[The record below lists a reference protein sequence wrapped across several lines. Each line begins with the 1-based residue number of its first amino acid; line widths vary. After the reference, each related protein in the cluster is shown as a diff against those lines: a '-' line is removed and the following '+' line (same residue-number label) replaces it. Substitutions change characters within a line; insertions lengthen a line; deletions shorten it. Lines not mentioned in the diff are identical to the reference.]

1 MADGEIMKRPDPS
14 ASLDGAGAIAASVFT
29 RFDRGMPPDEVV
41 TELMLPVDT
50 VESLW
55 RTWARLRGA
64 VLLSA
69 RAGQALREAS
79 YSHQPIAS
87 GGDAVAAVRR
97 FVARPSKPC
106 SRCKSGFREYCA
118 TCPAREAARAARG
131 RLRGA
136 NKKRPARDEVNAVAP
151 KTSEILPVLFL
162 DGTYPDAVSVH
173 RDPRIVG
180 EEGQLTDGRVHRS
193 PAERDLVPTF

>member
-1 MADGEIMKRPDPS
+1 MADGEIMKRPDLS
-14 ASLDGAGAIAASVFT
+14 ASLDSTAAGDIAASVFT

-41 TELMLPVDT
+41 TQLVLPVDT

-97 FVARPSKPC
+97 FVERPSKPC
-106 SRCKSGFREYCA
+106 PRCKSGFREYCA

-131 RLRGA
+131 RFRGA
-136 NKKRPARDEVNAVAP
+136 NKKRPARGNPSELPRAVEPAP
-151 KTSEILPVLFL
+151 
-162 DGTYPDAVSVH
+162 
-173 RDPRIVG
+173 PRAG
-180 EEGQLTDGRVHRS
+180 GAQRR
-193 PAERDLVPTF
+193 RCRC

>member
-41 TELMLPVDT
+41 TELVLPVDT

-79 YSHQPIAS
+79 CSHQPITS

-97 FVARPSKPC
+97 FVERPSKPC
-106 SRCKSGFREYCA
+106 TRCKSGFREYCT
-118 TCPAREAARAARG
+118 TCPEREPAREARG
-131 RLRGA
+131 RLRGS
-136 NKKRPARDEVNAVAP
+136 NKKRLPRGNPSVFHRAVEPAPARGGGVLSDAVADVEAGLIDAP
-151 KTSEILPVLFL
+151 APHSRPVEKL
-162 DGTYPDAVSVH
+162 
-173 RDPRIVG
+173 
-180 EEGQLTDGRVHRS
+180 Q
-193 PAERDLVPTF
+193 

>member
-1 MADGEIMKRPDPS
+1 MEDGEIMKRPDPS

-97 FVARPSKPC
+97 FVERPSKPC
-106 SRCKSGFREYCA
+106 
-118 TCPAREAARAARG
+118 PMQDW
-131 RLRGA
+131 L
-136 NKKRPARDEVNAVAP
+136 
-151 KTSEILPVLFL
+151 
-162 DGTYPDAVSVH
+162 
-173 RDPRIVG
+173 PRILRQLPHAGGSACGSGQASRG
-180 EEGQLTDGRVHRS
+180 EQEAPGAG
-193 PAERDLVPTF
+193 

>member
-1 MADGEIMKRPDPS
+1 MANTEIMKSPDLS
-14 ASLDGAGAIAASVFT
+14 ASLESTAAGDIAASVFT

-41 TELMLPVDT
+41 TELVLPVDT

-97 FVARPSKPC
+97 FVERPSKPC
-106 SRCKSGFREYCA
+106 PRCKSGFREYCA
-118 TCPAREAARAARG
+118 TCPAREAARVARG

-136 NKKRPARDEVNAVAP
+136 KKKRRARGDPSELHRGVELAPARDGGVLSDVVA
-151 KTSEILPVLFL
+151 L
-162 DGTYPDAVSVH
+162 
-173 RDPRIVG
+173 
-180 EEGQLTDGRVHRS
+180 S
-193 PAERDLVPTF
+193 PAHSPSKAGA

>member
-1 MADGEIMKRPDPS
+1 MANAEIMKRPDLS
-14 ASLDGAGAIAASVFT
+14 ASLDSTAAGEIAASVFS
-29 RFDRGMPPDEVV
+29 RLDRGMPPDEVV

-79 YSHQPIAS
+79 CSHQPITS

-97 FVARPSKPC
+97 FVERPSKPC
-106 SRCKSGFREYCA
+106 PRCKSGFREYCA
-118 TCPAREAARAARG
+118 TCPAREAARAAQG

-136 NKKRPARDEVNAVAP
+136 KKSPARGNPSDLPRAVEPAP
-151 KTSEILPVLFL
+151 PS
-162 DGTYPDAVSVH
+162 
-173 RDPRIVG
+173 R
-180 EEGQLTDGRVHRS
+180 GRR
-193 PAERDLVPTF
+193 AQRRRC

>member
-1 MADGEIMKRPDPS
+1 MANTEIMKSPDLS
-14 ASLDGAGAIAASVFT
+14 ASLDGAAAGDIAASVFT

-41 TELMLPVDT
+41 TELVLPVDT

-79 YSHQPIAS
+79 YNHQPIAS

-97 FVARPSKPC
+97 FVERPSKPC
-106 SRCKSGFREYCA
+106 PRCKSGFREYCA

-136 NKKRPARDEVNAVAP
+136 KKSPARGNPSELPRAVEPAPPREGGALSDAVADVEAGLIDAP
-151 KTSEILPVLFL
+151 APHSRPV
-162 DGTYPDAVSVH
+162 
-173 RDPRIVG
+173 
-180 EEGQLTDGRVHRS
+180 EEPQ
-193 PAERDLVPTF
+193 

>member
-1 MADGEIMKRPDPS
+1 MANTEIMKSPDLS
-14 ASLDGAGAIAASVFT
+14 ASLDGAAAGDIAASVFT
-29 RFDRGMPPDEVV
+29 RFDRGMPPDKVV
-41 TELMLPVDT
+41 TELVLPVDT

-69 RAGQALREAS
+69 PAGQALREAS

-97 FVARPSKPC
+97 FVERPSKPC
-106 SRCKSGFREYCA
+106 PRCKSGFREYCA
-118 TCPAREAARAARG
+118 TCPTQEASRAARG

-136 NKKRPARDEVNAVAP
+136 KKSPARGNPSELPRARAGA
-151 KTSEILPVLFL
+151 TSRRRR
-162 DGTYPDAVSVH
+162 AQ
-173 RDPRIVG
+173 RR
-180 EEGQLTDGRVHRS
+180 RR
-193 PAERDLVPTF
+193 RC

>member
-14 ASLDGAGAIAASVFT
+14 ASLDGAAAGAIAASVFT

-97 FVARPSKPC
+97 FVERPSKPC
-106 SRCKSGFREYCA
+106 PRCKTGFREYCA

-131 RLRGA
+131 RFRGA
-136 NKKRPARDEVNAVAP
+136 NKKRPARGNPSELPRAVEPAP
-151 KTSEILPVLFL
+151 
-162 DGTYPDAVSVH
+162 
-173 RDPRIVG
+173 PRAG
-180 EEGQLTDGRVHRS
+180 GAQRR
-193 PAERDLVPTF
+193 RCRC

>member
-1 MADGEIMKRPDPS
+1 MANAEIVKRPGLS
-14 ASLDGAGAIAASVFT
+14 ASLDSTAAGDIAASVFT

-41 TELMLPVDT
+41 MELVLPVDT

-69 RAGQALREAS
+69 RAAQALREAS
-79 YSHQPIAS
+79 YSYQPIAS

-97 FVARPSKPC
+97 FVERPSKPC
-106 SRCKSGFREYCA
+106 PRCKSGFREYCA

-136 NKKRPARDEVNAVAP
+136 NKKRPARSNPSELPRAVEPAPARDGGVLSDAVADVEAGLIDAP
-151 KTSEILPVLFL
+151 APHSRPV
-162 DGTYPDAVSVH
+162 
-173 RDPRIVG
+173 
-180 EEGQLTDGRVHRS
+180 EEPQ
-193 PAERDLVPTF
+193 

>member
-1 MADGEIMKRPDPS
+1 MANTEIMKSPGLS
-14 ASLDGAGAIAASVFT
+14 ASLDGAAAGDIAASVFT

-41 TELMLPVDT
+41 TELVLPVDT
-50 VESLW
+50 VVSLW

-69 RAGQALREAS
+69 QAGQALREAS
-79 YSHQPIAS
+79 YSHLPIAS

-97 FVARPSKPC
+97 FVERPSKPC
-106 SRCKSGFREYCA
+106 PRCKSGFREYCT

-136 NKKRPARDEVNAVAP
+136 NKKRTARSNPSELPRAVEPAPARDGGVLGDAVADVEAGLIDAP
-151 KTSEILPVLFL
+151 APHSRPV
-162 DGTYPDAVSVH
+162 
-173 RDPRIVG
+173 
-180 EEGQLTDGRVHRS
+180 EERQ
-193 PAERDLVPTF
+193 